1 MKKYISKIS
10 AALGLVGLI
19 LLNSCDLDIND
30 NPNSPTG
37 AVVSPNFTFGAVVA
51 ATAYTQVYTLGYVC
65 SSYIMGYQVP
75 GGGIAGFGDVYT
87 YNFGASFNT
96 DAWNRS
102 FDELRDYQAI
112 INKAGENPEYV
123 IYGAVANIMKV
134 YQYQLLVD
142 AYGDVPYSEG
152 LQGDKTILLPKYD
165 KAADI
170 YQDLVKKID
179 EAIAAI
185 KSSSGATGLLPFGS
199 NNDPI
204 FKGDLTKW
212 IKFANNIK
220 LRLLVRARGSAIDGF
235 VQSAFGSFS
244 TEGFLL
250 EDILVNPGYNASSQ
264 QNPMWTTYHSNVAG
278 TITQPARYFL
288 PSTYIFS
295 FYNGNK
301 LDDPVRGAL
310 TYKGYP
316 NVNTWQLG
324 NEVDRPNSPN
334 YIWFIGTGTGVNASS
349 AQGLLKSRAAG
360 YPLISL
366 AETHFLLAEAALY
379 GRQLNGD
386 AKNNFVK
393 GIEASFNY
401 LAIEGTSAAPPADF
415 NVAEKVAE
423 YIEAN
428 SDNYLANFDKAA
440 TNDQKLEA
448 IITQKYLA
456 LNLINT
462 YEAWTEFRRT
472 TYPRTYGT
480 DPATTFVSP
489 QSQSTRPD
497 RLPVR
502 LLYPQNENNT
512 NKENTP
518 AIANAFS
525 SPIFWQ
531 KN

>member
-1 MKKYISKIS
+1 MKKYIAKIS
-10 AALGLVGLI
+10 AAISLVGLI

-37 AVVSPNFTFGAVVA
+37 SVVSPNFTFGAVVA
-51 ATAYTQVYTLGYVC
+51 ATAYTQVYTYGYVA

-75 GGGIAGFGDVYT
+75 GDGISGFGDVYT

-96 DAWNRS
+96 DAWYRP

-112 INKAGENPEYV
+112 INKAAENPEYI
-123 IYGAVANIMKV
+123 IYGAVSNIMKA
-134 YQYQLLVD
+134 YEYQLLVD
-142 AYGDVPYSEG
+142 AYGDVPYTEG
-152 LQGDKTILLPKYD
+152 LAGDKSILLPKYD

-179 EAIAAI
+179 AAIADL
-185 KSSSGATGLLPFGS
+185 KSSAGSTGLLPFGS
-199 NNDPI
+199 NNDPL

-212 IKFANNIK
+212 IKFANNLK
-220 LRLLVRARGSAIDGF
+220 LRLLIRAKGSAIDGF
-235 VQSAFGSFS
+235 VQSSFGSFS
-244 TEGFLL
+244 AEGFLL

-264 QNPMWTTYHSNVAG
+264 QNPMWTTYHSSVAG
-278 TITQPARYFL
+278 AITQPARYFL
-288 PSTYIFS
+288 PSTYLFS
-295 FYNGNK
+295 FYNGTK

-316 NVNTWQLG
+316 NVNHWQLG
-324 NEVDRPNSPN
+324 MEVGRPNSPN

-360 YPLISL
+360 YPLLSL
-366 AETHFLLAEAALY
+366 AEIHFLLAEAALN
-379 GRQLNGD
+379 GHQLNGD
-386 AKNNFVK
+386 AKTNFVK
-393 GIEASFNY
+393 GIEASFAY
-401 LAIEGTSAAPPADF
+401 LAIDGTASAPPADF
-415 NVAEKVAE
+415 NASEKVAE

-428 SDNYLANFDKAA
+428 KDSYLANFDKAA
-440 TNDQKLEA
+440 TNEEKLEA
-448 IITQKYLA
+448 IITQKYIA

-472 TYPRTYGT
+472 AYPRATGI
-480 DPATTFVSP
+480 DPVTTFVSP

-497 RLPVR
+497 LLPIR
-502 LLYPQNENNT
+502 FLYPQNENNT

-518 AIANAFS
+518 FVANAFG

-531 KN
+531 KK